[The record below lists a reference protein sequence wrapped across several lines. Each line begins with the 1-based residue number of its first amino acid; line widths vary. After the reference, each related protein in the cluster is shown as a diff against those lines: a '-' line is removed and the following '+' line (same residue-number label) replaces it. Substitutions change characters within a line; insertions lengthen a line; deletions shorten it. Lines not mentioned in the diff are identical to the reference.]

1 MCEHHL
7 IRATLIPE
15 VVRLIS
21 SQFNISDSVKLNSV
35 KLNSSNAKLGDKVR
49 LTLDYS
55 EGDELRYYETE
66 EVMVEE
72 DRSEGTYFT
81 RYEVIEH
88 VTDEIIKL
96 ETVENYYILLS
107 EDSDY
112 QLNNTETV
120 EVGYYRS
127 DGVEMIIN
135 NESGE
140 FITLKEYLNN

>member
-1 MCEHHL
+1 MKLTKEL
-7 IRATLIPE
+7 IKI
-15 VVRLIS
+15 I
-21 SQFNISDSVKLNSV
+21 NDN
-35 KLNSSNAKLGDKVR
+35 LGYLKKG

-55 EGDELRYYETE
+55 EDDELRYYETE

-127 DGVEMIIN
+127 DGVEMIPD

-140 FITLKEYLNN
+140 FITIEEYLSN

>member
-1 MCEHHL
+1 MKLTKEL
-7 IRATLIPE
+7 IKI
-15 VVRLIS
+15 I
-21 SQFNISDSVKLNSV
+21 NDN
-35 KLNSSNAKLGDKVR
+35 LGYLKKG

-127 DGVEMIIN
+127 DGVEMITN

-140 FITLKEYLNN
+140 FISLKEYLNN